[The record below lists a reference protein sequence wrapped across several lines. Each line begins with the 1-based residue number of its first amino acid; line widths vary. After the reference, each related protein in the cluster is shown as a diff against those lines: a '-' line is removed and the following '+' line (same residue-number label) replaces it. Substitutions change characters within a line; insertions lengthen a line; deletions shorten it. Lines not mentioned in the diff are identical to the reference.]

1 MVKKMDDL
9 IKIIKLGRI
18 QFLVAGFILYSLGGL
33 LAALVIDDFS
43 YFRFIFGYMVLMP
56 AHLSVS
62 YSNDYFDLDADLFS
76 EVTQFTGGSGIL
88 QDNPHLIN
96 FSYNF
101 ALFLIFSSIFLSL
114 LFAWYYSTLVF
125 FLWAVF
131 GNLLGWYYTAPPLQ
145 LSYRGLGEIGTIL
158 TGLII
163 PGFGYLALTGHID
176 QTIILFSIPLMIF
189 QLLFILSVQIPDKE
203 ADTLG
208 GKKNL
213 IVKYGRKLGFKLMGL
228 SSLAGSLIL
237 ISLIIS
243 GFFPAVIDFRIIAG
257 ICMLLVVPNIY
268 GFIKKPEDP
277 QQATQLSFIILNALV
292 LMGVLTAIYFA
303 YLIII

>member
-1 MVKKMDDL
+1 MDDL

-56 AHLSVS
+56 AHLSLH
-62 YSNDYFDLDADLFS
+62 YSNDYFDLDADRFS
-76 EVTQFTGGSGIL
+76 EVTPFTGGSGIL

-101 ALFLIFSSIFLSL
+101 ALFLIFSSIFLSI
-114 LFAWYYSTLVF
+114 LFAWYYSTLVI

-145 LSYRGLGEIGTIL
+145 LSYRGLGEIATVLI
-158 TGLII
+158 GLLI

-176 QTIILFSIPLMIF
+176 QTILLFSISLIIYMF
-189 QLLFILSVQIPDKE
+189 LFILSVQIPDKE
-203 ADTLG
+203 ADILG

-213 IVKYGRKLGFKLMGL
+213 IVKYGRKLGFKLIGL
-228 SSLAGSLIL
+228 SALAGSLIL

-243 GFFPAVIDFRIIAG
+243 GFFPAVIDFRIIAA
-257 ICMLLVVPNIY
+257 ICMVLVLPSMY

-277 QQATQLSFIILNALV
+277 QQATQLSIIILNALI
-292 LMGVLTAIYFA
+292 LMVFLIATYFV